1 MSDTNDTRKGAGRKP
16 RTRWILMGIAGLL
29 AVAVA
34 GTTWS
39 AVAYSKRDGGGHGF
53 GWFSEKKIERMLDKV
68 AASDDQR
75 GRVHDIAKAAVADLQ
90 EVRDLKRAMRQDF
103 IAALTGESIDRAEL
117 EALRQRRLETVDRM
131 SQRML
136 AAFADAAEVLTPA
149 QRAELA
155 AAWEARRS
163 RKSHDRHD

>member
-34 GTTWS
+34 GMTWS
-39 AVAYSKRDGGGHGF
+39 AVAYSKRDGSGHGF

-75 GRVHDIAKAAVADLQ
+75 GRVHDIVKAAVADLQ
-90 EVRDLKRAMRQDF
+90 EVRDLKRKRCGR
-103 IAALTGESIDRAEL
+103 TS
-117 EALRQRRLETVDRM
+117 
-131 SQRML
+131 S
-136 AAFADAAEVLTPA
+136 
-149 QRAELA
+149 
-155 AAWEARRS
+155 RRS
-163 RKSHDRHD
+163 PGSRSTGRNWKRCANAGWRPSIA